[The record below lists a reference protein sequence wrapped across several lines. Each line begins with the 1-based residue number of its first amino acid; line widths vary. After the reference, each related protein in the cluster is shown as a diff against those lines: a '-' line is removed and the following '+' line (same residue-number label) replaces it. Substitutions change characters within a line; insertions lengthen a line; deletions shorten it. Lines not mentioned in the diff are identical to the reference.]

1 MNIRKRTFLAITAS
15 LAISTAMA
23 GSAAAQDKPVVLYTA
38 HKSSIVDTLLPIFEK
53 ETGLKAEVVK
63 LGSGDIAKRVKAE
76 AAGPAADV
84 IWSISGSQL
93 TELADL
99 LEPYSPPDA
108 DKIDKQFEANP
119 NWTPYTAVVYVLAV
133 NTSMLPVADAPKS
146 WADLTDPKWKGQI
159 ASARADGSG
168 SAMQQLQAALTIFG
182 DKGWEKYGE
191 IAKNF
196 VFTDSSG
203 AVPRFVADGETSMG
217 LTLED
222 NALEYVQGGAP
233 IAIVHLSDGTVA
245 TPDGVALVKVA
256 RTPRAARSLSTGPCP
271 SRPRIRWQQRSDA
284 GRCAPTR
291 PTRRARRRFRKSMSS
306 SRSRWPISAAPRP
319 CWQNGG
325 LPSASDAFGSP
336 LERRSTL
343 PAGAGRSNISVLHE
357 NPRSIHTRQTVRSSR
372 GQRGQPRRHS

>member
-1 MNIRKRTFLAITAS
+1 MNIRKRTFLALAAS
-15 LAISTAMA
+15 LAMSSSLSGIVF
-23 GSAAAQDKPVVLYTA
+23 AQDKPVVVYTA

-76 AAGPAADV
+76 AATPAADV

-99 LEPYSPPDA
+99 LEPYTPPEVDR
-108 DKIDKQFEANP
+108 IDKQFEINP
-119 NWTPYTAVVYVLAV
+119 AWTPYTAVVYVLAV

-146 WADLTDPKWKGQI
+146 WVELADPKWKGQV

-168 SAMQQLQAALTIFG
+168 SAMQQLQAVLTIFG

-196 VFTDSSG
+196 VLTDSSG

-233 IAIVHLSDGTVA
+233 IAIVHMSDGTVVS
-245 TPDGVALVKVA
+245 PDGVALVKGGPNTDGGKKFIDWA
-256 RTPRAARSLSTGPCP
+256 MSKSTQDTLATKIG
-271 SRPRIRWQQRSDA
+271 
-284 GRCAPTR
+284 
-291 PTRRARRRFRKSMSS
+291 
-306 SRSRWPISAAPRP
+306 
-319 CWQNGG
+319 
-325 LPSASDAFGSP
+325 
-336 LERRSTL
+336 RRSVRTDAAT
-343 PAGAGRSNISVLHE
+343 PAGTPPLADLNVIRPKPLADFGGSEAVLAKWRTAIGE
-357 NPRSIHTRQTVRSSR
+357 
-372 GQRGQPRRHS
+372 